1 MKNYRDLMVWQ
12 KSMALARDV
21 YQVVK
26 LLPRDELFGLSDQIR
41 RAVVS
46 IPSNIAEGC
55 ARESEREFLHYLSIA
70 QGSTAELET
79 QLLLCEDFGYIEQN
93 ATQPVLQSCE
103 EVSKMLHALSSKLK
117 ASLGSVVKVTK
128 ANS

>member
-21 YQVVK
+21 YQLAK
-26 LLPRDELFGLSDQIR
+26 LLPRDELFGMSDQIR

-79 QLLLCEDFGYIEQN
+79 QLLLCEDFGYIGQN

-117 ASLGSVVKVTK
+117 ASLSSVSKSK
-128 ANS
+128 SS